1 MVNTSVLTNSV
12 SGGVKQFVQLSALKC
27 PFISGLSPVFV
38 KNYGL
43 SLFKMYGD
51 QCPFMRRFANIQ
63 AF

>member
-1 MVNTSVLTNSV
+1 MSALTNSV

-51 QCPFMRRFANIQ
+51 QC
-63 AF
+63 